1 MGEEK
6 AMLACPA
13 KQPKPEPDHFECV
26 VLDVKA
32 HAPGFYTTAWRTFY
46 VAQAGAVYLLRAP
59 GQRATLHQLDDL
71 PTDADPDTEAGHD
84 PILGHLAAAIEALQR
99 PAPAPEGR
107 S

>member
-1 MGEEK
+1 
-6 AMLACPA
+6 MLGSHL
-13 KQPKPEPDHFECV
+13 KHREPEPDHFECV

-32 HAPGFYTTAWRTFY
+32 HPPGFYTTAWRTFY

-71 PTDADPDTEAGHD
+71 PAGADPDTEAGHD
-84 PILGHLAAAIEALQR
+84 PILRHLAAAIEALPR
-99 PAPAPEGR
+99 PAQAPEAR